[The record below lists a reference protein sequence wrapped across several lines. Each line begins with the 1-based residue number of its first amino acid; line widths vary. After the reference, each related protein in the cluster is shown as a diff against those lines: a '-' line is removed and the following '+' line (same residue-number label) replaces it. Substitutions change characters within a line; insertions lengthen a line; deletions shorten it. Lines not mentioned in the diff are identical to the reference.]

1 MVKTL
6 DYKQNHA
13 KTYLEDRERGGV
25 VVERWTPNREVMGS
39 IPTAPLCC
47 VLEQDTLTPYST
59 APFHKFST
67 YRFVS

>member
-39 IPTAPLCC
+39 IPNGAAVLC
-47 VLEQDTLTPYST
+47 P
-59 APFHKFST
+59 
-67 YRFVS
+67 